1 MKILIRRLVLSKEPK
16 ISTEDATQIAKNLCG
31 ETDWQWLELIAVRS
45 RISTWIV
52 RTHYGWRGACAFIKI
67 NKKTGEV
74 INAQYYPV
82 SVVFHNPILEVGAVK
97 LPKVSSNRP
106 YNIVKDF
113 LEAIATFVTKAPGRF
128 CSPTPMDVIS
138 TFQISVLR
146 KVLKEPD

>member
-1 MKILIRRLVLSKEPK
+1 MAVARTNR
-16 ISTEDATQIAKNLCG
+16 G
-31 ETDWQWLELIAVRS
+31 EIQDQYLDCTDTLRVER
-45 RISTWIV
+45 
-52 RTHYGWRGACAFIKI
+52 ACAFIKI